1 MSTNE
6 ELAKYVYDAR
16 SRWVKN
22 LLSKCVAKGGGPI
35 EIPGSLSVH
44 LIKQM
49 NNEYDDLSDNEKKES
64 RDESQRIMKIFIGD
78 E

>member
-1 MSTNE
+1 MPTNE
-6 ELAKYVYDAR
+6 DLAKYAHDAR

-22 LLSKCVAKGGGPI
+22 LLSKCVARGGGPI

-44 LIKQM
+44 LVKQM
-49 NNEYDDLSDNEKKES
+49 NLEYTDLSDDEKKES